1 MTHVV
6 KTADG
11 GTFEPGLG
19 EKSRVLSEHTRH
31 EIDEWIG
38 RFPTGKQRSAVL
50 SALRFTQEQNNGFLT
65 PELMDGVAEYLRL
78 PSIQVYE
85 VASFYSMF
93 ETHPCGRHHVSICT
107 NISCMLNGAE
117 DLVAHCEKKL
127 GIKLG
132 ESTADGRIFLK
143 QEEECLAAC
152 TGAPMMMVD
161 HVFHEYLTPEKV
173 DKVLDELK

>member
-1 MTHVV
+1 MTHSV

-11 GTFEPGLG
+11 GIFEPGLG

-65 PELMDGVAEYLRL
+65 PELMDGVAEYLKL
-78 PSIQVYE
+78 PAVQVYE
-85 VASFYSMF
+85 VATFYSMF

-117 DLVAHCEKKL
+117 DLVKHCEKKL

-132 ESTADGRIFLK
+132 ESTPDGRIFLK

>member
-1 MTHVV
+1 M
-6 KTADG
+6 
-11 GTFEPGLG
+11 LG
-19 EKSRVLSEHTRH
+19 EKARVLSEHTRH
-31 EIDEWIG
+31 EIDEWIA
-38 RFPTGKQRSAVL
+38 RFPTGRHRSAVL

-132 ESTADGRIFLK
+132 ESTPT
-143 QEEECLAAC
+143 AASSSRRKKS
-152 TGAPMMMVD
+152 ASRPARARR
-161 HVFHEYLTPEKV
+161 
-173 DKVLDELK
+173 